1 MAKYV
6 VGKAKDTPPGK
17 RSIIEVEGI
26 SIAIFNVDG
35 SYHALLNRCPHQG
48 APLGKG
54 VLVGAISSSCPGEYE
69 YDPKHSF
76 VKCVWHGWEFDLK
89 NGKSWFDPDRKRVKP
104 YPVSV
109 EPGAAIAD
117 TGTPS
122 TGGRIPGPYIVQTFP
137 VSVEDDYLVV
147 EVGR

>member
-6 VGKAKDTPPGK
+6 VGKAKDTGPGQRK
-17 RSIIEVEGI
+17 IVEVQGI

-35 SYHALLNRCPHQG
+35 VYYGLLNRCPHQG
-48 APLGKG
+48 GPLGKG
-54 VLVGAISSSCPGEYE
+54 VLVGRLDSTCPGEYD
-69 YDPKHSF
+69 YDPHQSF

-89 NGKSWFDPDRKRVKP
+89 NGKSWFDPDRKRVRP
-104 YPVSV
+104 YQVSV
-109 EPGAAIAD
+109 ESGARIAEQE
-117 TGTPS
+117 PS
-122 TGGRIPGPYIVQTFP
+122 AHGRVPGPYIVQTFA